1 MAKKDKFEYSTDY
14 LANIHAPAVKVEEV
28 AKVEEVELT
37 KEEPTKEEDNQVLI
51 TDTVEQPKVKAKAKS
66 KRKPKA

>member
-28 AKVEEVELT
+28 AKVEEVEPI
-37 KEEPTKEEDNQVLI
+37 KEEPTKEEDEQVLI
-51 TDTVEQPKVKAKAKS
+51 TETVEQPKVKAKAKS

>member
-28 AKVEEVELT
+28 AKVEEVE
-37 KEEPTKEEDNQVLI
+37 PTKEETTEALDEKEVSA
-51 TDTVEQPKVKAKAKS
+51 PKAKS

>member
-1 MAKKDKFEYSTDY
+1 MAKKDKFEYSTNY

-28 AKVEEVELT
+28 AIVEEVEQA
-37 KEEPTKEEDNQVLI
+37 KEEPTKEEDEQVLI
-51 TDTVEQPKVKAKAKS
+51 TDTIEQPKVKAKAKS